1 MFGITVANQVFEKQ
15 LVSRDTLD
23 GLNQQSGDVLAIRLL
38 GAFLD
43 TAQSAL
49 SDRNHYRE
57 ERLKC
62 QYLEKL
68 SKLGH
73 LLLQAGDVSD
83 GLVVLGDVLR
93 VRFQKCGLFN
103 EEALSVSIDIS
114 LKRMKAGP
122 VSGHGR

>member
-1 MFGITVANQVFEKQ
+1 MSWPF
-15 LVSRDTLD
+15 
-23 GLNQQSGDVLAIRLL
+23 
-38 GAFLD
+38 AFSAHSW
-43 TAQSAL
+43 TQHEQSAL

-57 ERLKC
+57 ERHKC
-62 QYLEKL
+62 QYLEEL

-114 LKRMKAGP
+114 LKRTKAGP